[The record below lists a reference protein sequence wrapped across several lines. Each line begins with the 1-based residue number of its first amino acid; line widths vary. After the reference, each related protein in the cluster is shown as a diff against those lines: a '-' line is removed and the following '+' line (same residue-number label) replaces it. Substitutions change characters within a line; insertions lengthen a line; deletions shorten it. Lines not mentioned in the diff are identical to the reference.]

1 MQRLG
6 EGGVS
11 LASIVVFW
19 RVIWRGGRAW
29 GGGHR
34 IIRSWGSGVIGKR
47 RIRAWDY

>member
-19 RVIWRGGRAW
+19 RVIWRGG
-29 GGGHR
+29 GHR

-47 RIRAWDY
+47 RIMAWEY